1 MRECV
6 LICGVFFVKVAKM
19 VVDGV
24 VLGVVIAVTVVSS
37 LLSGAEIFVKKMKMI
52 GLLILVLG

>member
-1 MRECV
+1 M
-6 LICGVFFVKVAKM
+6 LICGVLLVKVAKI

-24 VLGVVIAVTVVSS
+24 VLGVVIAVTVASS
-37 LLSGAEIFVKKMKMI
+37 LISGAEIFVKKMKMI